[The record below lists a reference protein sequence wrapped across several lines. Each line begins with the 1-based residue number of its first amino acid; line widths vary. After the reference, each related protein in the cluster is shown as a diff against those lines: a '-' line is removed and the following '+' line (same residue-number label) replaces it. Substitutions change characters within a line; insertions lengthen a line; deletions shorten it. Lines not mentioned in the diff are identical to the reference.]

1 LKDNS
6 AKIRKSMV
14 KYECHDPESVK
25 YFDIIDYSKYKVGYL
40 NRQIIILLI
49 ANNVPK

>member
-1 LKDNS
+1 M
-6 AKIRKSMV
+6 I
-14 KYECHDPESVK
+14 KYQTLHPQSVK

-49 ANNVPK
+49 ANKVP